1 MNRFLAPLALAL
13 VVTAGPTALA
23 QKKTKAPAKESLKA
37 PAPLASVPVAK
48 VSLGQVRDRR
58 SDESPFKGLEINLEL
73 PEIPA
78 ADVAA
83 ARTTVTTAV
92 DDTGRNL
99 VRDDAAKG
107 SFQPSQMGR
116 FGGSSKTPE
125 PASVT
130 LELKNPARKAV
141 VVRSVTGE
149 IELYMPSRDPGS
161 VATVPKFMAQT
172 GRPLVDPAL
181 KVNGVEI
188 TVVGKDQLDAEK
200 KRQIEKLR
208 QDAKKKKV
216 AADTIE
222 EMVAELDSEF
232 LKPEEGDVV
241 LKLKAP
247 EGRIHEMAYL
257 DGSGEE
263 KRVSMSQ
270 KQGFTVL
277 STWGEKPGPD
287 WSLRVRMTTPKT
299 LARYTFALKD
309 VALP

>member
-1 MNRFLAPLALAL
+1 MKVVLASLAIAL
-13 VVTAGPTALA
+13 LVGPTALA
-23 QKKTKAPAKESLKA
+23 QKKTKTPPRESLKV
-37 PAPLASVPVAK
+37 PAPLASIPAAK
-48 VSLGQVRDRR
+48 VSVGQVRDRR

-83 ARTTVTTAV
+83 VRTTVTAAV

-99 VRDDAAKG
+99 IRDDAEKG
-107 SFQPSQMGR
+107 GFQPTQMGR
-116 FGGSSKTPE
+116 FGGSSGTSGPTR
-125 PASVT
+125 VT
-130 LELKNPARKAV
+130 LELKNPARKANAV
-141 VVRSVTGE
+141 KSVTGE
-149 IELYMPSRDPGS
+149 IELYMPGKDPNS
-161 VATVPKFMAQT
+161 VATLPKFMAQP

-181 KVNGVEI
+181 KANGVEI
-188 TVVGKDQLDAEK
+188 TVMGKDQLDAEK

-208 QDAKKKKV
+208 QDAKKKKM
-216 AADTIE
+216 AADTLE
-222 EMVAELDSEF
+222 EMVADFSSEF

-247 EGRIHEMAYL
+247 EGRIHEIAYV
-257 DGSGEE
+257 DGAGEE
-263 KRVSMSQ
+263 KRVSTSE

-277 STWGEKPGPD
+277 STWGEKPAPD

-299 LARYTFALKD
+299 LARYAFALKD